1 MLFKRAGSPYWY
13 VGLRD
18 GSGNRVKRTTGTTS
32 RQEAEELAA
41 KWKLEARQQR
51 LWGTQPSRTF
61 DELMLAYVKATQGK
75 RSNWSRDL
83 YNLRRLQP
91 VFTGRVLGDLKRS
104 DVRRYIEQR
113 KAQGIANA
121 TINREVGL
129 LSSAIN
135 HARSEWDWDIPNP
148 AERMRLSEGDGRKRF
163 ATVAE
168 VVTLIKA
175 AELHKRAPYLADL
188 IRVAVNTGCRRGE
201 LLGLRWSQVDLEGG
215 VIRLEGSDTK
225 NGKPRIVPL
234 NQQALAAVASRAR
247 YRAVNC
253 PESDWVFCRKSG
265 ERNISIQSSWEAVLL
280 EVGLEDFRFHDLR
293 HTCGSWLVQ
302 SGVPLA
308 DVKDVLGHSTI
319 RMTERYAHN
328 SPENCRAAVDRLN
341 ALSQNGPS
349 ALIEDST
356 ERLSL

>member
-1 MLFKRAGSPYWY
+1 MLFKRAGSPFWY
-13 VGLRD
+13 VNYRD
-18 GSGNRVKRTTGTTS
+18 GSGIRVKRTTGTTD
-32 RQEAEELAA
+32 RQEAEDLAA

-61 DELMLAYVKATQGK
+61 DELMLAYVKATQDK

-91 VFTGRVLGDLKRS
+91 FFTGRVLGDLKRS
-104 DVRRYIEQR
+104 DVRRYIEHR
-113 KAQGIANA
+113 KSQGIANA

-135 HARSEWDWDIPNP
+135 HARREWDWDVPNP

-168 VVTLIKA
+168 VAALIDA
-175 AELHKRAPYLADL
+175 AEMHKRAPYLADL

-225 NGKPRIVPL
+225 NGKPRRVPL
-234 NQQALAAVASRAR
+234 NQQAQKAVLSREK
-247 YRAVNC
+247 YRAANC
-253 PESDWVFCRKSG
+253 PESLWVFCRKSG
-265 ERNISIQSSWEAVLL
+265 ERNISIQSSWEAVVQ
-280 EVGLEDFRFHDLR
+280 EAGLEDFHFHDLR

-308 DVKDVLGHSTI
+308 DVKEVLGHSTI

-328 SPENCRAAVDRLN
+328 APENCRAAVDRLD

-349 ALIEDST
+349 AGRGDS
-356 ERLSL
+356 LVAASP

>member
-1 MLFKRAGSPYWY
+1 MLFKRAGSPFWY
-13 VGLRD
+13 VNYRD
-18 GSGNRVKRTTGTTS
+18 GSGIRVKRTTGTTD
-32 RQEAEELAA
+32 RQEAEDLAA

-61 DELMLAYVKATQGK
+61 DELMLAYVKATQDK

-91 VFTGRVLGDLKRS
+91 FFTGRVLGDLKRS
-104 DVRRYIEQR
+104 DVRRYIEHR
-113 KAQGIANA
+113 KSQGIANA

-135 HARSEWDWDIPNP
+135 HARREWDWDVPNP

-168 VVTLIKA
+168 VAALIDA
-175 AELHKRAPYLADL
+175 AEMHKRAPYLADL

-225 NGKPRIVPL
+225 NGKPRRVPL
-234 NQQALAAVASRAR
+234 NQQALKAVLSREK
-247 YRAVNC
+247 YRAANC
-253 PESDWVFCRKSG
+253 PESLWVFCRKSG
-265 ERNISIQSSWEAVLL
+265 ERNISIQSSWEAVVQ
-280 EVGLEDFRFHDLR
+280 EAGLEDFHFHDLR

-308 DVKDVLGHSTI
+308 DVKEVLGHSTI

-328 SPENCRAAVDRLN
+328 APENCRAAVDRLD

-349 ALIEDST
+349 AGRGDS
-356 ERLSL
+356 LVAASP

>member
-1 MLFKRAGSPYWY
+1 MLFKRAGSPFWY
-13 VGLRD
+13 VNYRD
-18 GSGNRVKRTTGTTS
+18 GSGNRVKRTTGTTD
-32 RQEAEELAA
+32 RQEAEDLAA

-61 DELMLAYVKATQGK
+61 DELMLAYVKATQDK

-91 VFTGRVLGDLKRS
+91 FFTGHVLGDLKRS
-104 DVRRYIEQR
+104 DVRRYIEHR
-113 KAQGIANA
+113 KSQGIANA

-135 HARSEWDWDIPNP
+135 HARREWDWDVPNP

-168 VVTLIKA
+168 VAALIDA
-175 AELHKRAPYLADL
+175 AEMHKRAPYLADL

-225 NGKPRIVPL
+225 NGKPRRVPL
-234 NQQALAAVASRAR
+234 NQQALKAVLTRER
-247 YRAVNC
+247 YRAANC
-253 PESDWVFCRKSG
+253 PESLWVFCRKSG
-265 ERNISIQSSWEAVLL
+265 KRNISIQSSWEAVVQ
-280 EVGLEDFRFHDLR
+280 EVGLEDFHFHDLR

-308 DVKDVLGHSTI
+308 DVKEVLGHSTI

-328 SPENCRAAVDRLN
+328 APENCRAAVDRLD

-349 ALIEDST
+349 AGRGDS
-356 ERLSL
+356 LVAASP

>member
-1 MLFKRAGSPYWY
+1 MLFKRAGSPFWY
-13 VGLRD
+13 VNYRG
-18 GSGNRVKRTTGTTS
+18 GSGNRVKRTTGTTD
-32 RQEAEELAA
+32 RQEAEDLAA

-61 DELMLAYVKATQGK
+61 DELMLAYVKATQDR

-91 VFTGRVLGDLKRS
+91 FFTGRVLGDLKRS
-104 DVRRYIEQR
+104 DVRRYIEHR
-113 KAQGIANA
+113 KSQGIANA

-135 HARSEWDWDIPNP
+135 HARREWDWDVPNP

-168 VVTLIKA
+168 VAALIDV
-175 AELHKRAPYLADL
+175 AEMHKRAPYLADL

-225 NGKPRIVPL
+225 NGKPRRVPL
-234 NQQALAAVASRAR
+234 NQQALKAVVTRER

-253 PESDWVFCRKSG
+253 PESLWVFCRKSG
-265 ERNISIQSSWEAVLL
+265 ERNISIQSSWEAVVQ
-280 EVGLEDFRFHDLR
+280 EAGLEDFRFHDLR

-308 DVKDVLGHSTI
+308 DVKEVLGHSTI

-328 SPENCRAAVDRLN
+328 APENCRAAVDRLD
-341 ALSQNGPS
+341 ALSQNGLS
-349 ALIEDST
+349 AGREG
-356 ERLSL
+356 SLVAASP